1 MVRLYPS
8 LYGVD
13 GFVPTCREAGRRI
26 DRGDGFPAIPAS
38 LPEQPFFYPV
48 TNEEYATQIG
58 PDGNTKDEASTHL
71 LCQGAS
77 SLPKTPSSLADS
89 KYLQQTGESA
99 FAESSNPSS
108 SNTRSSDT
116 VLAHLGVNQPTVQRH
131 DMLFDSPAEVQDKKK
146 RQAGYSRYWTS

>member
-1 MVRLYPS
+1 MSVKD
-8 LYGVD
+8 V
-13 GFVPTCREAGRRI
+13 TCRYP
-26 DRGDGFPAIPAS
+26 PA
-38 LPEQPFFYPV
+38 
-48 TNEEYATQIG
+48 
-58 PDGNTKDEASTHL
+58 
-71 LCQGAS
+71 CQGAS

-146 RQAGYSRYWTS
+146 RQAGYSRYWTRSEERRVGK